1 VLYTSG
7 YTADAMGRQGELDP
21 GVHFLP
27 KPYVPSVLVKKVR
40 EVIGAKRE

>member
-27 KPYVPSVLVKKVR
+27 KPYVPAVLVKKVR
-40 EVIGAKRE
+40 AVIEAKLE